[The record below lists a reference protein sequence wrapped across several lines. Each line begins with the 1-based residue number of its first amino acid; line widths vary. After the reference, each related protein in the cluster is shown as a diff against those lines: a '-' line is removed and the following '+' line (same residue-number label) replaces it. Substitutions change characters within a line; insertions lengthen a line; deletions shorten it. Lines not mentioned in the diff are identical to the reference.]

1 MALDGTYAGLKASV
15 ADWLH
20 RADLAAII
28 PDLISIAEL
37 RMNSDLAARDM
48 ETSTTL
54 TTVTGQAQ
62 LATPL
67 DVVETRRLIVTSTD
81 PLRVL
86 KYIAPEKLTEKYP
99 SGSLTGTPETYTVIG
114 GNFEFGPTPDVAYTL
129 AYTYRQR
136 LPALASVGTNWLLTK
151 WPHAYLYGAL
161 VAASPYLRDDARIA
175 VWEQQY
181 QQAVADINQVDW
193 YSGNNMAVRS
203 I

>member
-20 RADLAAII
+20 RADMTAII
-28 PDLISIAEL
+28 PDLIKIAEL

-48 ETSTTL
+48 ETNTTL
-54 TTVTGQAQ
+54 TTVAGDSQI
-62 LATPL
+62 ATPL

-114 GNFEFGPTPDVAYTL
+114 PNFEFGPTPDADYTL
-129 AYTYRQR
+129 SYTYRQR
-136 LPALASVGTNWLLTK
+136 LPSLASVGSNWLLTK
-151 WPHAYLYGAL
+151 WPHAYLYGSL

-181 QQAVADINQVDW
+181 QQAVADINLVDW
-193 YSGNNMAVRS
+193 YSGNSMAVRS